1 VFLKAF
7 ANRLKRVI
15 DSNTSDLQKAY
26 SKSKVI
32 HEALINILQFIKKG
46 KLENKRLALLAID
59 LKKPLTPYRTS
70 IFLKEPVKSFV
81 GMFRKMKISLYYD
94 N

>member
-1 VFLKAF
+1 MFLKAF

-59 LKKPLTPYRTS
+59 LKKAFDSVSHEYILERTCQ
-70 IFLKEPVKSFV
+70 IFRWDV
-81 GMFRKMKISLYYD
+81 
-94 N
+94 